1 MSFPG
6 IAIDTLMALE
16 SFRSFSKQRLA
27 KFNGVSVNFELHL
40 NAFEWRRK
48 KELGELAQN
57 P

>member
-6 IAIDTLMALE
+6 MAIVTLMILE
-16 SFRSFSKQRLA
+16 SFKSFNRQWLA